1 MREGDIVKFRA
12 VVDPGDDKIRMRLLE
27 NPDGGRVLVESLMDM
42 AINPTSIYPVGGANY
57 FSGGVNPR
65 GYYLSAQPEK
75 RGNGSRSFVAFSGT
89 SMVIKQVK
97 RFNQREFDALV
108 PEQADIDKLTAHVMA
123 KRPKQSEAA

>member
-1 MREGDIVKFRA
+1 VNDKKELSVTPIQDSKDGEVMVVKLYYQ
-12 VVDPGDDKIRMRLLE
+12 K
-27 NPDGGRVLVESLMDM
+27 
-42 AINPTSIYPVGGANY
+42 GGANY